1 MITSATFILRWSCFN
16 RICLPFLQYRNFDL
30 SDLEDRR
37 YEDWKKESESA
48 ELFQNHTIALWN
60 KSNGS
65 YDIKEFGTLPLIFS
79 TSKYFR
85 WKFQPWPSFFPH
97 ANIPDTWK
105 RGQLSLEQMKKME
118 KVKVKSHLR
127 YLAACSIQKKRWDIW
142 RIFFS
147 DFRSVFPH
155 KGVFVTKV
163 MKANIIAFI
172 KTKILRPVTS
182 MTAPPLHVFL
192 SFTPP

>member
-1 MITSATFILRWSCFN
+1 MHQRKWKWNCTVCSYVAVLLHASTSCAFLDYAREALVTFVCPLTSMCH
-16 RICLPFLQYRNFDL
+16 LVFLQLMYVL
-30 SDLEDRR
+30 VCKS
-37 YEDWKKESESA
+37 Y
-48 ELFQNHTIALWN
+48 HIALWN

-147 DFRSVFPH
+147 DFRSVFSP
-155 KGVFVTKV
+155 
-163 MKANIIAFI
+163 
-172 KTKILRPVTS
+172 
-182 MTAPPLHVFL
+182 
-192 SFTPP
+192 

>member
-1 MITSATFILRWSCFN
+1 MNEIESEK
-16 RICLPFLQYRNFDL
+16 L
-30 SDLEDRR
+30 SFSSR
-37 YEDWKKESESA
+37 DWKNDSRWPLQCTYRRRGKGERPKWIKGNGGVVIA
-48 ELFQNHTIALWN
+48 WVHCWCPDIKDDHNALWS

-147 DFRSVFPH
+147 DFRSVFSP
-155 KGVFVTKV
+155 
-163 MKANIIAFI
+163 
-172 KTKILRPVTS
+172 
-182 MTAPPLHVFL
+182 
-192 SFTPP
+192 

>member
-1 MITSATFILRWSCFN
+1 MDTWVSVSVKTSNHFEIMTERLSSASFI
-16 RICLPFLQYRNFDL
+16 Q
-30 SDLEDRR
+30 
-37 YEDWKKESESA
+37 ESYQVCWRA
-48 ELFQNHTIALWN
+48 RLLWMKGKYLANALCH
-60 KSNGS
+60 KSNWG
-65 YDIKEFGTLPLIFS
+65 YVIKDFETLPLIFS

-147 DFRSVFPH
+147 DFRSVFSP
-155 KGVFVTKV
+155 
-163 MKANIIAFI
+163 
-172 KTKILRPVTS
+172 
-182 MTAPPLHVFL
+182 
-192 SFTPP
+192 

>member
-1 MITSATFILRWSCFN
+1 MAHNFCKCMIIS
-16 RICLPFLQYRNFDL
+16 
-30 SDLEDRR
+30 
-37 YEDWKKESESA
+37 
-48 ELFQNHTIALWN
+48 ALWN

-182 MTAPPLHVFL
+182 MT
-192 SFTPP
+192 TPPFTFFEFYTPLNWYL